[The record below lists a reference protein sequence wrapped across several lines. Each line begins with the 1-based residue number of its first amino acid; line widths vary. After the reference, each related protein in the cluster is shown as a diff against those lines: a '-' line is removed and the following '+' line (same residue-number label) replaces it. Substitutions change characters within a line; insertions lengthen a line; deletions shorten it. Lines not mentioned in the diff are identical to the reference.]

1 MMMRADTGPLDGVGV
16 LVTRP
21 AHQAEQLCALVEE
34 QGGTA
39 IPFPVLEIAAPLD
52 SAPLVQAAQRLD
64 EFDYAVF
71 VSANAV
77 RRALDLILTLR
88 DWPAAL
94 AIAVIGKRSAEELQQ
109 FGLRADVS
117 PERKF
122 NSEALLELDEMH
134 QVQGK
139 RFVIFRGDGG
149 REFLADSLRQRG
161 AEVEYVQAYRRLQ
174 PSCDSNALLQ
184 RWRAGEIDIVLVNS
198 AESLE
203 NLVAM
208 LGQRGRKL
216 LTGTQLLVASE
227 RIVPLAAKLGFERE
241 PVVADNA
248 TDQAVLHALLC
259 WKEHQRQTA
268 SVDNDEPLS

>member
-1 MMMRADTGPLDGVGV
+1 MTRQGDTGPLAGVGV

-21 AHQAEQLCALVEE
+21 AHQAEQLCALIEQ
-34 QGGTA
+34 QGGTV
-39 IPFPVLEIAAPLD
+39 IRFPVLEIAAPLD
-52 SAPLVQAAQRLD
+52 PEPLMQAVQRLD

-77 RRALDLILTLR
+77 ARALEPILAMR

-94 AIAVIGKRSAEELQQ
+94 AIVAIGKRSAEELQQ
-109 FGLRADVS
+109 FGLRADVY

-122 NSEALLELDEMH
+122 NSEALLELEEMH

-149 REFLADSLRQRG
+149 REFLADTLRERG

-174 PSCDSNALLQ
+174 PSCDISALLQ
-184 RWRAGEIDIVLVNS
+184 RWQAGEIDMVLVNS

-203 NLVAM
+203 NLFEM
-208 LGQRGRKL
+208 LGERGRGL
-216 LTGTQLLVASE
+216 LTSTQLLVASD
-227 RIVPLAAKLGFERE
+227 RMLPLAVKLGFIRA

-248 TDQAVLHALLC
+248 TDEAVLDALLN
-259 WKEHQRQTA
+259 WKKHHSQIA
-268 SVDNDEPLS
+268 SVDNDKPLP

>member
-1 MMMRADTGPLDGVGV
+1 MIMQADTRPLDGVGV

-21 AHQAEQLCALVEE
+21 AHQAEQLCALVEQ

-39 IPFPVLEIAAPLD
+39 IPFPVLEIGEPLD
-52 SAPLVQAAQRLD
+52 LEPLVRAAQRLD

-77 RRALDLILTLR
+77 RQALDRILTLR

-94 AIAVIGKRSAEELQQ
+94 AIVVIGKRSAEELQQ
-109 FGLRADVS
+109 FGLRADVF

-122 NSEALLELDEMH
+122 NSEALLELEEMH

-149 REFLADSLRQRG
+149 REFLADSLRKRG

-174 PSCDSNALLQ
+174 PSCDSSTLLQ
-184 RWRAGEIDIVLVNS
+184 RWQAGEIDIVLVNS

-203 NLVAM
+203 NLFDM
-208 LGQRGRKL
+208 LGQRGREL
-216 LTGTQLLVASE
+216 LIGTQLLVASE
-227 RIVPLAAKLGFERE
+227 RMLPLAAKLGFNLQ

-248 TDQAVLHALLC
+248 TDGAVLDALLS
-259 WKEHQRQTA
+259 WKKQQSQIA
-268 SVDNDEPLS
+268 SMDNDVP

>member
-1 MMMRADTGPLDGVGV
+1 MAEAQTGPLDGVGV

-21 AHQAEQLCALVEE
+21 AHQAEELCKLIEQ

-39 IPFPVLEIAAPLD
+39 IRFPVLEIADPLD
-52 SAPLVQAAQRLD
+52 PEPLLQAGQRLD

-77 RRALDLILTLR
+77 SRTLEQILTMR
-88 DWPAAL
+88 DWPATL
-94 AIAVIGKRSAEELQQ
+94 AIVVIGKRSAEELHQ
-109 FGLRADVS
+109 FGLRADVF

-122 NSEALLELDEMH
+122 NSEALLELPEMQ

-149 REFLADSLRQRG
+149 RDFLADTLRERG

-174 PSCDSNALLQ
+174 PCCDISGLLQ
-184 RWRAGEIDIVLVNS
+184 RWRAGQIDIVLVNS
-198 AESLE
+198 TESLE
-203 NLVAM
+203 NLFAM
-208 LGQRGRKL
+208 VGERGHAL
-216 LTGTQLLVASE
+216 LTATQLLLASDRLLPVAG
-227 RIVPLAAKLGFERE
+227 KLGFNLE

-248 TDQAVLHALLC
+248 TDEAMLEALLS
-259 WKEHQRQTA
+259 WKERH
-268 SVDNDEPLS
+268 S